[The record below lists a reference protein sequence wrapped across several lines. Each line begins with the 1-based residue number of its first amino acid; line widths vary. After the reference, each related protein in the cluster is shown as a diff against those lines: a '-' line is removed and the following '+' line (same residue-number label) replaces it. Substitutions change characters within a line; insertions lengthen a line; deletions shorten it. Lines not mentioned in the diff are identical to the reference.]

1 MEKITLS
8 EIPLIY
14 GPIDMPKGFDIDRD
28 KIKNDIITSFIDNKR
43 ITNNNKSYS
52 YDDFNIPFSQPLQW
66 LKDYIRDHI
75 KAEYDFTL
83 IDKSQH
89 GNVYNPKEKS
99 FIRHQVD
106 PVDLRNSPDYTLVYG
121 TFVGKDSCELVIEYD
136 DNRRKY
142 RTWHIPI
149 KNNYFYMF
157 PSTQRYFITENKS
170 EQMNVLLTINYEF
183 I

>member
-8 EIPLIY
+8 EISLIH

-28 KIKNDIITSFIDNKR
+28 KIKNDIISSFIDNKR

-75 KAEYDFTL
+75 RSEYGFTL

-106 PVDLRNSPDYTLVYG
+106 PVDLRDSPDYTLVYG
-121 TFVGKDSCELVIEYD
+121 TFVGKDSCDLVIEYD